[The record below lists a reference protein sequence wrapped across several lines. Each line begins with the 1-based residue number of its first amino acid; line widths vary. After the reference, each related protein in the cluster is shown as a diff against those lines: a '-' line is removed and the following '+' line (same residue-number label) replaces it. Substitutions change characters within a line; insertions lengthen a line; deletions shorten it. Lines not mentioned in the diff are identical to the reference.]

1 MSDKQNQDPTSE
13 APKDRFEAEFA
24 ALPLDQ
30 KFARLF
36 KMEAATLT
44 ETFDYVLKSP
54 LEVVDKVGDAL
65 SDIAAKVETEV
76 RKAAQSAKQHTD
88 CPSPES
94 ESAPEPKTKSG
105 PKKKNAPPSA
115 NP

>member
-1 MSDKQNQDPTSE
+1 MSDKQNQDPASG

-24 ALPLDQ
+24 ALPLDE

-44 ETFDYVLKSP
+44 ETFDYVLRSP
-54 LEVVDKVGDAL
+54 LEVVDKVGDAI

-88 CPSPES
+88 CPSPEPPP
-94 ESAPEPKTKSG
+94 ESKSKSG

>member
-1 MSDKQNQDPTSE
+1 MSDQENKKNPKSQT
-13 APKDRFEAEFA
+13 PKDRFEAEFD

-44 ETFDYVLKSP
+44 ETIDYVMKSP
-54 LEVVDKVGDAL
+54 LEVVGKVGDAL
-65 SDIAAKVETEV
+65 SDIAARVETEV
-76 RKAAQSAKQHTD
+76 RKAAQSAKQRAD
-88 CPSPES
+88 CAPP
-94 ESAPEPKTKSG
+94 PEPPQAAKPKPR